1 MLLLSNQ
8 PIAAAKPESHT
19 ATNTFQYMLAFG
31 QIIEHFHISPK
42 TDMLPNFFVI
52 GVQKAGT
59 TSLHHY
65 LSDHPDIYLPPG
77 KETKFFI
84 REDRYSIGLENY
96 EKQHF
101 SGWNGEKAVGEVD
114 PDIIFFPEAMERMEK
129 HFDLEGLKFILLLR
143 QPVDRAFSHYLMSL
157 RRGFENESFERAVA
171 LEGERMSPDF
181 HPRMNLSYTS
191 RGFYHAQITRLLE
204 RIKPEQ
210 LLVRLSD
217 DLKNDTD
224 RVLTDICC
232 FLEVDP
238 APLLNKEHAR
248 HHQAMTP
255 RSRLFALALGRDSR
269 IKRIFKA
276 LFPFR
281 DVRAAF
287 RTKLLE
293 WNLKNNDDQFLDP
306 ELRRRLFPMFEGD
319 VKKLESFLGVSL
331 DKWRL
336 DKNHQ
341 GK

>member
-1 MLLLSNQ
+1 MGLPASRSLDLSATHAINIVLASEQ
-8 PIAAAKPESHT
+8 VLENRLHHT
-19 ATNTFQYMLAFG
+19 PN
-31 QIIEHFHISPK
+31 

-65 LSDHPDIYLPPG
+65 LSEHWDIYLPPG

-84 REDRYSIGLENY
+84 RDDRYALGLENY

-114 PDIIFFPEAMERMEK
+114 PDIIFFPEAMDRMEK
-129 HFDLEGLKFILLLR
+129 HFGLSELKFILLLR

-157 RRGFENESFERAVA
+157 RRGFENENFERAVT
-171 LEGERMSPDF
+171 LEKERIGPDF
-181 HPRMNLSYTS
+181 HSRMNLSYTS
-191 RGFYHAQITRLLE
+191 RGFYHAQIMRFLE
-204 RIKPEQ
+204 RIDQGQ

-217 DLKNDTD
+217 DLKTDTD
-224 RVLTDICC
+224 RVLADICH

-238 APLLNKEHAR
+238 TPLQKKNRAR

-255 RSRLFALALGRDSR
+255 KSRLFALILGRDSLA
-269 IKRIFKA
+269 KRIFKA
-276 LFPFR
+276 LFPFKN
-281 DVRAAF
+281 VRAAF

-306 ELRRRLFPMFEGD
+306 GLRKRLFPMFEDD
-319 VKKLESFLGVSL
+319 VTKLERFMGISL

-336 DKNHQ
+336 DKEPQ
-341 GK
+341 DK